1 MSTIPR
7 ERSEVETKA
16 DEIYKNVIRPQL
28 SQSDKGKYLYIHTGN
43 GEWLIDEDDW
53 TAGRRATARWGTG
66 QPLFFMRAGYIA
78 PTAFRAGLDL
88 ELPEW

>member
-1 MSTIPR
+1 MPTTTR
-7 ERSEVETKA
+7 ERSAVEIKA

-28 SQSDKGKYLYIHTGN
+28 TQSDKGKYLYIHTGN
-43 GEWLIDEDDW
+43 GEWMTDEDEMAIW
-53 TAGRRATARWGTG
+53 PKAKERWGTG
-66 QPLFFMRAGYIA
+66 QPLWFMRIGYKA